1 MAKTRLNCSKLVG
14 EGTYRVRE
22 GFMIARRLLG
32 RNSLQEVVGMLWG
45 LPGST
50 LGDKVTSGLQSPM
63 DGTFSVARTRLT
75 DGCASSAPYT

>member
-1 MAKTRLNCSKLVG
+1 MTD
-14 EGTYRVRE
+14 
-22 GFMIARRLLG
+22 RRLLG

-50 LGDKVTSGLQSPM
+50 LGDEMTSGLQSPM
-63 DGTFSVARTRLT
+63 DGTFSVARTRLL